1 MSQINPE
8 QRRPCSHSKSTTHPP
23 YLLNPPTA
31 LLTKYAVIKGTELI
45 FESIPESI
53 LQASILMN
61 SSAQDVTALSIF
73 SVASSMLAAGILVT
87 DLNLTMETSAMQR
100 QHQQDPSVHP
110 LYGYVRAS
118 IIGRKAR
125 PRVHDVHGMFEIGSN
140 NHHNT
145 FFLPSLSISPN
156 HTTNYPPP
164 PPCRP
169 SSAPSSAPTSSSVRT
184 RPVRFSRSVHC
195 SSPNHGCGA

>member
-100 QHQQDPSVHP
+100 QQDPGVHP

-118 IIGRKAR
+118 SGGKLA
-125 PRVHDVHGMFEIGSN
+125 
-140 NHHNT
+140 
-145 FFLPSLSISPN
+145 L
-156 HTTNYPPP
+156 
-164 PPCRP
+164 
-169 SSAPSSAPTSSSVRT
+169 
-184 RPVRFSRSVHC
+184 
-195 SSPNHGCGA
+195 GCMMCMVC